1 PVTPASPKPAPPKP
15 APVAAV
21 PPIVV
26 DQRIIAAP
34 AEAVPL
40 PPPAPRRSLGVW
52 LAAFM
57 EERNILWG
65 ELTGG
70 LLMGG
75 CSVALV
81 LSLWKTLEQ
90 IPLFPFI
97 ILAAITSLLFAIGRY
112 TLHHWKLEA
121 TSRGLLVIALLL
133 VPLNYLV
140 LAGLSPKATGSP
152 LGLGIKTAGI
162 PLFSRFVRLGAR
174 GPFPAGAIPQG
185 LLRGFRVVDG
195 GGVGHLHLS
204 TRGAAIAQTRHR
216 SGKRAA
222 CANPCTC
229 RAARRDDWPDVAPE
243 VAGIRSRSSIAGFG
257 LHRLSHLPAGIDVWL
272 QHS

>member
-34 AEAVPL
+34 AEAAPT
-40 PPPAPRRSLGVW
+40 PPPASRRSLGVW

-70 LLMGG
+70 LLMVG

-112 TLHHWKLEA
+112 TLPHWKLEA
-121 TSRGLLVIALLL
+121 TSRGLFVIALLL

-152 LGLGIKTAGI
+152 VELGIKAAGI
-162 PLFSRFVRLGAR
+162 ALFAVFVRLAAR
-174 GPFPAGAIPQG
+174 DLFPAGA
-185 LLRGFRVVDG
+185 
-195 GGVGHLHLS
+195 S
-204 TRGAAIAQTRHR
+204 TERLW
-216 SGKRAA
+216 
-222 CANPCTC
+222 
-229 RAARRDDWPDVAPE
+229 RD
-243 VAGIRSRSSIAGFG
+243 SR
-257 LHRLSHLPAGIDVWL
+257 L
-272 QHS
+272 